1 MLTIRFG
8 KTRYDSMRIDSIRF
22 DLCNCNCKWS
32 GSGTFSA
39 LWRIFWRL
47 FLKRPGH
54 KSIINNSAIP
64 WLLKYTRMYI
74 CMYVCTIAVDMQG
87 DSCKLVRELC
97 GQCWQPVPPHSFYR
111 LSFSSTSAGC
121 YYIVLL
127 VSGHR
132 HWTQR
137 LFWQIVVYS
146 WLNVCPLCEKKKMQ
160 NDIHGEWQRCIN

>member
-74 CMYVCTIAVDMQG
+74 CMYVRSLWRRKETAANWFENCVASVGNRFLLTPSTASPSPPPPRAAIILFYLFRATGIGHSDYF
-87 DSCKLVRELC
+87 DKL
-97 GQCWQPVPPHSFYR
+97 
-111 LSFSSTSAGC
+111 
-121 YYIVLL
+121 
-127 VSGHR
+127 
-132 HWTQR
+132 
-137 LFWQIVVYS
+137 LFI
-146 WLNVCPLCEKKKMQ
+146 P
-160 NDIHGEWQRCIN
+160 D